1 MNDMSFRGMW
11 RTQDYP
17 ADRLAPLSAAIDE
30 AELRASADPPRLSIV
45 VPCYNE
51 EACLD
56 MLHRR
61 LSAVAQTVAGS
72 DYEIVLVDDG
82 SRDRTWD
89 IIRTYSSVDIHI
101 RGIRLSR
108 NQGHQVALSAGLDL
122 CRGELILI
130 IDADLQDPPEL
141 LESMIDRLHEEQA
154 DVVYAVRHRRN
165 GETLAKRATAKIF
178 YRMLAALSNGT
189 DIPLDTGDFRLM
201 TRRAL
206 DVLQA
211 MPERHRFIRGMVAW
225 MGFKQVS
232 LSYEREE
239 RFAGETHY
247 PLVKMVRLALDAL
260 TSFSSVPLR
269 LASYCGFVLSF
280 CSLLVMAYAAIGW
293 IEGKTI
299 PGWTSLMIV
308 ILVMG
313 SAQMLFLGVIGEYI
327 GRLYH
332 QAKNRPLYVVSEVAG
347 GAIGQP
353 KLGLVTPPSHG

>member
-1 MNDMSFRGMW
+1 MNDMSFRGL
-11 RTQDYP
+11 RRQQADLFHPVPPVAALDQTALHAP
-17 ADRLAPLSAAIDE
+17 AECPA
-30 AELRASADPPRLSIV
+30 LSIV

-56 MLHRR
+56 ALHRR
-61 LSAVAQTVAGS
+61 LSVVAQGVAGT

-82 SRDRTWD
+82 SRDRSWD
-89 IIRTYSSVDIHI
+89 IISTYGAIDPHV

-108 NQGHQVALSAGLDL
+108 NQGHQLALSAGLDL

-141 LESMIDRLHEEQA
+141 LQRMIDRLREEQA
-154 DVVYAVRHRRN
+154 DVVYAVRQRRN
-165 GETLAKRATAKIF
+165 GETFAKRATAKIF
-178 YRMLAALSNGT
+178 YRMLATLSDGT

-206 DVLQA
+206 EVLLA
-211 MPERHRFIRGMVAW
+211 MPERHRFIRGMIAW

-239 RFAGETHY
+239 RFAGQTHY
-247 PLVKMVRLALDAL
+247 PVVKMVRLAIDAL

-269 LASYCGFVLSF
+269 LASYCGIALSF
-280 CSLLVMAYAAIGW
+280 CSLLLMGYAALGW

-308 ILVMG
+308 MLVMG

-332 QAKNRPLYVVSEVAG
+332 QAKNRPLYVVSEVVG
-347 GAIGQP
+347 GAVGQP
-353 KLGLVTPPSHG
+353 TLGLVTRPRAN